1 MSKANRERKPARPAP
16 FRNPRKRILVVA
28 EGLTEKEYVEGYL
41 NHRRAELV
49 SIVNVDVRGQ
59 VGVPMTVVQTAKR
72 LEKEASVEARRQGD
86 ENLKY
91 DSVWA
96 VFDFDDH
103 PNRASAIEMAR
114 NNEIC
119 CAISNASFELW
130 LYLHFRPS
138 PGMQD
143 RTKLLRLLKEHV
155 PAYGKRVA
163 FKDYVAGVTDA
174 VDRAK
179 RLDQAAEADDDH
191 HRNPTTG
198 MWGLIEEIES
208 GDRASS

>member
-1 MSKANRERKPARPAP
+1 MSKANRQRKPARPEP
-16 FRNPRKRILVVA
+16 FRQPRKRILVVA

-41 NHRRAELV
+41 NHRRADLV
-49 SIVNVDVRGQ
+49 SVINVEVRGRI
-59 VGVPMTVVQTAKR
+59 GVPMTVVQTAKK
-72 LEKEASVEARRQGD
+72 LKADAADDAARQRDQ
-86 ENLKY
+86 NLNY

-96 VFDFDDH
+96 VFDVDDH
-103 PNRASAIEMAR
+103 PKLKNAIEMAR
-114 NNEIC
+114 DNEIR
-119 CAISNASFELW
+119 CAVSNASFELW
-130 LYLHFRPS
+130 LYLHFKPS

-174 VDRAK
+174 VEKAK
-179 RLDQAAEADDDH
+179 RLDQAAEADNDH

>member
-16 FRNPRKRILVVA
+16 FRYPRKRMLVVA

-41 NHRRAELV
+41 NHRRADLV
-49 SIVNVDVRGQ
+49 SVINVEVRGQ
-59 VGVPMTVVQTAKR
+59 IGVPMTVVQTAKR
-72 LEKEASVEARRQGD
+72 LKADAADDAERQRD
-86 ENLKY
+86 QNLNY

-96 VFDFDDH
+96 VFDVDDH
-103 PNRASAIEMAR
+103 PKLKNAIEMAR
-114 NNEIC
+114 DNEIR
-119 CAISNASFELW
+119 CAVSNASFELW
-130 LYLHFRPS
+130 LYLHFKPS

-163 FKDYVAGVTDA
+163 FKDYVAGLTDA

-179 RLDQAAEADDDH
+179 RLDQAADSDNDH

-208 GDRASS
+208 GDRAKS